1 VAATQLIRSQNIM
14 MKKLAN
20 SSLAAFGFAALL
32 LTGACATQGGGDPA
46 MNPTV
51 SADARD
57 EADVDASENFIA
69 GGAPLNTTTETITT
83 TTTTNTS
90 QASSSVDQSLSVDTN
105 ESMTSSSSLD
115 TQSTTNTDDTSS
127 TMTDDDDDTTTETET
142 RTRMR
147 KD

>member
-1 VAATQLIRSQNIM
+1 M
-14 MKKLAN
+14 MKKFAN

-57 EADVDASENFIA
+57 EADVDASENLIA

-83 TTTTNTS
+83 TTVTNTS
-90 QASSSVDQSLSVDTN
+90 QTSASVDTN
-105 ESMTSSSSLD
+105 QSMTSSSNLD
-115 TQSTTNTDDTSS
+115 TQSATNTDE
-127 TMTDDDDDTTTETET
+127 DTTTATET

>member
-1 VAATQLIRSQNIM
+1 M

-57 EADVDASENFIA
+57 EAEVDASENLIA
-69 GGAPLNTTTETITT
+69 GGAPLNTTTETIVT

-90 QASSSVDQSLSVDTN
+90 QTSSSVDQSLTVDTN
-105 ESMTSSSSLD
+105 QSMTSSSTVD
-115 TQSTTNTDDTSS
+115 AQSTSNTDD
-127 TMTDDDDDTTTETET
+127 DTNNPVPSLEVPAAT
-142 RTRMR
+142 
-147 KD
+147 

>member
-1 VAATQLIRSQNIM
+1 M
-14 MKKLAN
+14 MKKLTN
-20 SSLAAFGFAALL
+20 SSLAAFGFAVLL

-57 EADVDASENFIA
+57 EASVDASENMIA
-69 GGAPLNTTTETITT
+69 SGAPLNTTTETVV
-83 TTTTNTS
+83 TTNTT
-90 QASSSVDQSLSVDTN
+90 ATTDQSLSVDTTQ
-105 ESMTSSSSLD
+105 SMTSSSNLD
-115 TQSTTNTDDTSS
+115 TQSTANTDDT
-127 TMTDDDDDTTTETET
+127 TATTET

>member
-1 VAATQLIRSQNIM
+1 M
-14 MKKLAN
+14 MKKLTN
-20 SSLAAFGFAALL
+20 SSLAAFGLAALL

-57 EADVDASENFIA
+57 EADVDASENLIA
-69 GGAPLNTTTETITT
+69 GGAPLNTTTETVV
-83 TTTTNTS
+83 TTNTT
-90 QASSSVDQSLSVDTN
+90 ATVDQSLSVDTN
-105 ESMTSSSSLD
+105 QSMTSSSNLD
-115 TQSTTNTDDTSS
+115 AQSTADT
-127 TMTDDDDDTTTETET
+127 DTTSTTTET

>member
-1 VAATQLIRSQNIM
+1 M

-20 SSLAAFGFAALL
+20 SSLAAFGLAALL

-57 EADVDASENFIA
+57 EADVDASENLIA

-83 TTTTNTS
+83 TTVTNTS
-90 QASSSVDQSLSVDTN
+90 QTSASVDQSLSVDTN
-105 ESMTSSSSLD
+105 QSMTSSSNLD
-115 TQSTTNTDDTSS
+115 TQSSTNT
-127 TMTDDDDDTTTETET
+127 DDDTTTATET

>member
-1 VAATQLIRSQNIM
+1 M
-14 MKKLAN
+14 MKKLTN
-20 SSLAAFGFAALL
+20 SSLAAFGLAALL

-57 EADVDASENFIA
+57 EADVDASENLIA
-69 GGAPLNTTTETITT
+69 GGAPMNTTTETVV
-83 TTTTNTS
+83 TTNTT
-90 QASSSVDQSLSVDTN
+90 ATVDQSLSVDTN
-105 ESMTSSSSLD
+105 QSMASSSNLD
-115 TQSTTNTDDTSS
+115 TQSTTNTDDDD
-127 TMTDDDDDTTTETET
+127 TMTGTET

>member
-1 VAATQLIRSQNIM
+1 
-14 MKKLAN
+14 MKKMMN

-46 MNPTV
+46 KNPTV

-57 EADVDASENFIA
+57 EATVDASENMIA

-83 TTTTNTS
+83 TTVTNTS
-90 QASSSVDQSLSVDTN
+90 VETNQSMASSSNVDTQA
-105 ESMTSSSSLD
+105 TTD
-115 TQSTTNTDDTSS
+115 T
-127 TMTDDDDDTTTETET
+127 DDDTTTATET

>member
-1 VAATQLIRSQNIM
+1 M
-14 MKKLAN
+14 MKKLSH
-20 SSLAAFGFAALL
+20 SSLAAFGFAVLL

-57 EADVDASENFIA
+57 EADVDASENLIA
-69 GGAPLNTTTETITT
+69 GGAPLNTTTETVV
-83 TTTTNTS
+83 TTNTT

-105 ESMTSSSSLD
+105 QSMTSSSNLD
-115 TQSTTNTDDTSS
+115 TQSTTNTSSS
-127 TMTDDDDDTTTETET
+127 TMTDDTDDTMTATES

>member
-1 VAATQLIRSQNIM
+1 M

-57 EADVDASENFIA
+57 EADVDSSENLIA
-69 GGAPLNTTTETITT
+69 GGAPLNTTTETIVT

-90 QASSSVDQSLSVDTN
+90 QTSSSVDQSLTVDTN
-105 ESMTSSSSLD
+105 QSMTSSSTVD
-115 TQSTTNTDDTSS
+115 AQSTSNT
-127 TMTDDDDDTTTETET
+127 DDDTTTATET

>member
-1 VAATQLIRSQNIM
+1 M
-14 MKKLAN
+14 MKKLSH
-20 SSLAAFGFAALL
+20 SSLAAFGFAVLL

-57 EADVDASENFIA
+57 EADVDMSENMIA
-69 GGAPLNTTTETITT
+69 GGAPLNTTTETVV
-83 TTTTNTS
+83 TTNTTAS
-90 QASSSVDQSLSVDTN
+90 VDMNPSMASSSN
-105 ESMTSSSSLD
+105 LD
-115 TQSTTNTDDTSS
+115 TQSTTNTDDT
-127 TMTDDDDDTTTETET
+127 MTATET

>member
-1 VAATQLIRSQNIM
+1 M

-57 EADVDASENFIA
+57 EAEVDASENLIA
-69 GGAPLNTTTETITT
+69 GGAPLNTTTETIVT

-90 QASSSVDQSLSVDTN
+90 QTSSSVDQSLTVDTN
-105 ESMTSSSSLD
+105 QSMTSSSTVD
-115 TQSTTNTDDTSS
+115 AQSTSNT
-127 TMTDDDDDTTTETET
+127 DDDTTTATET